1 VTVVP
6 TKSFATV
13 GGIIEIDLIALTNA
27 ATRKKQVIEAN
38 VPGMAA
44 YGSCIKVGEFLLP
57 SGQMAIGRDG
67 HVVGKTISRGFGG
80 LAPAGYSHA
89 AAIHD
94 YVEALCQAAGTAMAK
109 VLRAQYFVADMVA
122 FSGIAMAWSGR
133 FRRQPHPFV

>member
-44 YGSCIKVGEFLLP
+44 YGSCIKVGESLLP
-57 SGQMAIGRDG
+57 SVTSPASSQMQIC
-67 HVVGKTISRGFGG
+67 KSRSRI
-80 LAPAGYSHA
+80 PP
-89 AAIHD
+89 
-94 YVEALCQAAGTAMAK
+94 V
-109 VLRAQYFVADMVA
+109 
-122 FSGIAMAWSGR
+122 W
-133 FRRQPHPFV
+133 